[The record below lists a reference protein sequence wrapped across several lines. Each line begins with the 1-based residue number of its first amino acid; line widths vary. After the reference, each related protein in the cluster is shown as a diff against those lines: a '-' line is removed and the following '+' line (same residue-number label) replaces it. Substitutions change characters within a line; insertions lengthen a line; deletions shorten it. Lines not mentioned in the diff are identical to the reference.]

1 MIMLELQLDQNHQVT
16 IITQEMIDNMS
27 DEEYLGYL
35 GLTEEE
41 FESWMSLIDEI
52 NE

>member
-1 MIMLELQLDQNHQVT
+1 MIMLELQLNQNHQVT
-16 IITQEMIDNMS
+16 IITQETIDNMS
-27 DEEYLGYL
+27 YEEYLSYL

-41 FESWMSLIDEI
+41 FELWISLIDEI